1 MDKKPLILGC
11 LCAVVLLVLGSLST
25 VVGYEPGASTIKP
38 TPLLPSTN
46 TPEQHF
52 QSDPSYPSVEWDRV
66 YGEQSSCGYSLC
78 EDSDGDSVVTGR
90 INNDIVLIKTD
101 RNGNLVWNR
110 SFDSGLNDWGTCVL
124 QTTDGGYIVTGAVD
138 SYHSLFTYANVG
150 LLKYDH
156 QGNLLWNRSMKFGGY
171 SDGTA
176 ILQTPDQGFLI
187 VGSTSRASS
196 VLLIK
201 TDAIGNI
208 QWNRTFGGVK
218 SDCGI
223 SLAYAADG
231 GYDILVRSTT
241 HYPSNTSFWFLHT
254 DENGSELWN
263 RTIQT
268 KDRWICSM
276 HPTDDGGYILAG
288 AQYYPKLVP
297 SDAWLLKINASG
309 YEEWNRTYGSSL
321 YHDIGG
327 SARQTPDG
335 GYVFTGY
342 TGTMNGYEPYT
353 LWIVK
358 TDGDGNE
365 QWNRSIPS
373 NLSGYGSAIIC
384 STDGMFIIT
393 GNYDSKIW
401 LLKLAN
407 EPPQE
412 KQMKFLFGSI
422 TNLET
427 EGVFMT
433 FQAHNLLIADFLPLK
448 ITRYMENEYITIS
461 QNYTGILRPKFIVGL
476 CRM

>member
-1 MDKKPLILGC
+1 MDKKPLIVIS
-11 LCAVVLLVLGSLST
+11 LCAVVLLVFGSLTNVVGYQSVKSTIQLDSPLST
-25 VVGYEPGASTIKP
+25 VDTS
-38 TPLLPSTN
+38 
-46 TPEQHF
+46 EQHLHPDL
-52 QSDPSYPSVEWDRV
+52 SNPSVEWDRV
-66 YGEQSSCGYSLC
+66 LGEQYSCGYSLC
-78 EDSDGDSVVTGR
+78 EDSDGDSVITGR
-90 INNDIVLIKTD
+90 INHDIVLIKTD
-101 RNGNLVWNR
+101 TNGNLVWNR

-138 SYHSLFTYANVG
+138 SYHSLFDYANVG

-187 VGSTSRASS
+187 VGSTSIQSS
-196 VLLIK
+196 GLLVK
-201 TDAIGNI
+201 TDAMGSV
-208 QWNRTFGGVK
+208 QWYSLFGSEK
-218 SDCGI
+218 QDCGI

-241 HYPSNTSFWFLHT
+241 SYPSNTTFWFLHT
-254 DENGSELWN
+254 DENGNELWN
-263 RTIQT
+263 RTLPT

-288 AQYYPKLVP
+288 YRYYPKLVP
-297 SDAWLLKINASG
+297 ADAWLLKINASG

-321 YHDIGG
+321 YQDIGG
-327 SARQTPDG
+327 SVRQTPDG

-342 TGTMNGYEPYT
+342 TGTTNGYEPYT

-358 TDGDGNE
+358 TDEDGNE

-384 STDGMFIIT
+384 SSDGMFIIT

-407 EPPQE
+407 EPPQ
-412 KQMKFLFGSI
+412 KKRMVFLFGSI
-422 TNLET
+422 THLET
-427 EGVFMT
+427 EGVFVT
-433 FQAHNLLIADFLPLK
+433 FQAQNMWLVQLMPLK
-448 ITRYMENEYITIS
+448 ITHYRDNEYISIL
-461 QNYTGILRPKFIVGL
+461 QNYTGVLRPKVIIGL
-476 CRM
+476 SRA